1 MKNDQSQTQPQV
13 IEGSLDTPRIISESA
28 SVASPPA
35 TAAPPP
41 VTVTSV
47 GIHDAATPSVV
58 VAEPS
63 DLPASG
69 KKQISSA
76 DKVKFIG
83 LAVFFLLVA
92 IISIFVAVVIVN
104 MGTENLVAELEK
116 AILEAG
122 PFGILICLGIQLVQI
137 IIAFIPG
144 EAAQAAIGYVY
155 GTIGG
160 GFITLAGALLGS
172 ICVFYLVRKLG
183 APFVQG
189 MIGDKDSGRFKFLHE
204 SKNLNALIFILYLIP
219 GLPKDVF
226 TYVFPLT
233 DIRPST
239 FFVLSTIARAPA
251 IFATTF
257 VVTAFRE
264 GDFLAMAIVAIIFG
278 GLGIIG
284 IFFNQKVIGLVNSL
298 MKKISP
304 HEHHEDD
311 KA

>member
-1 MKNDQSQTQPQV
+1 MKQEQTDSNEQENRAVVGEPAA
-13 IEGSLDTPRIISESA
+13 SA
-28 SVASPPA
+28 K
-35 TAAPPP
+35 T
-41 VTVTSV
+41 
-47 GIHDAATPSVV
+47 
-58 VAEPS
+58 
-63 DLPASG
+63 
-69 KKQISSA
+69 KKAVSSA

-83 LAVFFLLVA
+83 LLVFFLLVVV
-92 IISIFVAVVIVN
+92 ISIFVAVVIVN

-116 AILEAG
+116 AILDAG
-122 PFGILICLGIQLVQI
+122 PFGILICLGIQLIQI
-137 IIAFIPG
+137 VIAFIPG

-160 GFITLAGALLGS
+160 GFITLAGALFGS

-204 SKNLNALIFILYLIP
+204 SKNLNALVFILYLIP

-226 TYVFPLT
+226 SYVVPLT
-233 DIRPST
+233 DMRPST
-239 FFVLSTIARAPA
+239 FFVLSTIGRAPA

-264 GDFLAMAIVAIIFG
+264 GDYLAMAIVAIIFG

-284 IFFNQKVIGLVNSL
+284 IFFNQKVIALVNAL
-298 MKKISP
+298 MKRVLPEK
-304 HEHHEDD
+304 HHEEDVE
-311 KA
+311 KTN